1 MGATVRTGQR
11 NNDDEDGATAVEFAL
26 IMIPFII
33 LTFGMVQYGWYFYV
47 AQTAGG
53 AASSVARR
61 LQVGD
66 CWGTDQAFDLA
77 KNQSNYVTDVTMTPT
92 TLTGATPG
100 TTQISVTVEAD
111 GRILGIIPMPN
122 DGVVTRTVK
131 AQLEDTTAG
140 AACP

>member
-1 MGATVRTGQR
+1 MGATVRTVQR
-11 NNDDEDGATAVEFAL
+11 KKDDDGATAVEFAL

-53 AASSVARR
+53 AASTVARR

-66 CWGTDQAFDLA
+66 CWTGSQAYDLA
-77 KNQSNYVTDVTMTPT
+77 KNQSNFVTGVTKTPDS
-92 TLTGATPG
+92 LVGATVG
-100 TTQISVTVEAD
+100 TTQITVTVEAD
-111 GRILGIIPMPN
+111 GRILGLIPMPN
-122 DGVVTRTVK
+122 DGAISRTVK

>member
-1 MGATVRTGQR
+1 MRTVRQEKNG
-11 NNDDEDGATAVEFAL
+11 EDGATAVEFAL

-53 AASSVARR
+53 AASTVARR

-66 CWGTDQAFDLA
+66 CWTGTQAFDLA
-77 KNQSNYVTDVTMTPT
+77 KNQSNFVTEVTKTPDN
-92 TLTGATPG
+92 LTAATPG
-100 TTQISVTVEAD
+100 TTQITVTVKAD
-111 GRILGIIPMPN
+111 GRILGLIPMPN
-122 DGVVTRTVK
+122 DGQVSRTVK